1 MYQTK
6 LVFIS
11 IVVLLHSKLDN
22 LAIRLK
28 EWGAQ
33 ILSSRTYSLHALHA
47 HLTNM
52 LFLREQEIRHH
63 GHLSANDARNMQSQ
77 IELEVSNRGLDL
89 VFEVNSLHRQ
99 MLEMK
104 EKAEANEKATR
115 RSVKEEYVLVI

>member
-1 MYQTK
+1 MIFFYT
-6 LVFIS
+6 
-11 IVVLLHSKLDN
+11 SKLDH
-22 LAIRLK
+22 LALRLK

-47 HLTNM
+47 HLTNI
-52 LFLREQEIRHH
+52 LFLREQEIRHLNH
-63 GHLSANDARNMQSQ
+63 VATNDSKNLHSQ

-115 RSVKEEYVLVI
+115 RAVKEE